1 MLYMAVFPTT
11 SRPIT
16 CSPCHFCCCFVL
28 VLLSWSFL
36 FLFYFMFVL
45 FLCSSYFRPWFH
57 SVLMKEE
64 HHRCHRHQRCHR
76 RLSPPPPSSSPL
88 LWSSSC
94 FLVLMAFVQV
104 WVAPVTIWMP
114 WLARQCLPIMMW
126 YNPGAGLHNSSLW
139 IGGLFILQEVGLQH
153 FVGVAGTGQKAS
165 SHDPQYT
172 SYKCGKHVVFDFPV
186 RPGSIYPHKCAGV
199 IIAIST
205 QTFTS
210 RNVVRVVEVPAEFSG
225 RVAAVR
231 VRRSEWCGFFLSLYV
246 PTERRTI
253 QERQRVGKLWAYT
266 GRLLD
271 AVPARCVPI
280 LCLDAN
286 AMSLLL
292 LAMLTV
298 NVKTEMGSS
307 CENFAN
313 VIICVWLIHFSM
325 LVLPIKVNRP
335 GLCRK
340 REARVTASQYLP
352 V

>member
-1 MLYMAVFPTT
+1 M
-11 SRPIT
+11 
-16 CSPCHFCCCFVL
+16 
-28 VLLSWSFL
+28 
-36 FLFYFMFVL
+36 
-45 FLCSSYFRPWFH
+45 
-57 SVLMKEE
+57 
-64 HHRCHRHQRCHR
+64 
-76 RLSPPPPSSSPL
+76 
-88 LWSSSC
+88 
-94 FLVLMAFVQV
+94 
-104 WVAPVTIWMP
+104 
-114 WLARQCLPIMMW
+114 
-126 YNPGAGLHNSSLW
+126 
-139 IGGLFILQEVGLQH
+139 
-153 FVGVAGTGQKAS
+153 
-165 SHDPQYT
+165 D
-172 SYKCGKHVVFDFPV
+172 
-186 RPGSIYPHKCAGV
+186 
-199 IIAIST
+199 
-205 QTFTS
+205 
-210 RNVVRVVEVPAEFSG
+210 
-225 RVAAVR
+225 
-231 VRRSEWCGFFLSLYV
+231 FFLSLYV

-298 NVKTEMGSS
+298 NVKTGMGSS

>member
-1 MLYMAVFPTT
+1 MDWRIVHSARGWPST
-11 SRPIT
+11 
-16 CSPCHFCCCFVL
+16 FCWRCGHWTKL
-28 VLLSWSFL
+28 RHMIRNILLTNVVSIWFL
-36 FLFYFMFVL
+36 IFLSDL
-45 FLCSSYFRPWFH
+45 
-57 SVLMKEE
+57 
-64 HHRCHRHQRCHR
+64 
-76 RLSPPPPSSSPL
+76 
-88 LWSSSC
+88 
-94 FLVLMAFVQV
+94 
-104 WVAPVTIWMP
+104 
-114 WLARQCLPIMMW
+114 
-126 YNPGAGLHNSSLW
+126 
-139 IGGLFILQEVGLQH
+139 
-153 FVGVAGTGQKAS
+153 
-165 SHDPQYT
+165 D
-172 SYKCGKHVVFDFPV
+172 
-186 RPGSIYPHKCAGV
+186 PHKCAGV

-210 RNVVRVVEVPAEFSG
+210 RNVVHVVEVPAEFSG
-225 RVAAVR
+225 REPLSGYGGVSDVD
-231 VRRSEWCGFFLSLYV
+231 VFLSLYV
-246 PTERRTI
+246 PTERRTM

-298 NVKTEMGSS
+298 NVKTGMGSS

-340 REARVTASQYLP
+340 REAPSDSLSLRRDRLCCP
-352 V
+352 